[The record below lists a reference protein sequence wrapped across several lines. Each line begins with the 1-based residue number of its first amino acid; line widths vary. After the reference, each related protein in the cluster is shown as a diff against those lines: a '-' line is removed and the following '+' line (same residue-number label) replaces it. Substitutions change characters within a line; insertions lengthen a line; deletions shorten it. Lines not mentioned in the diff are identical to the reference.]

1 MELVVGLIYPGT
13 LVYLRGNVGFPMNK
27 PVKSDE
33 IGGKSQPV

>member
-1 MELVVGLIYPGT
+1 MELVVGLIYSRT
-13 LVYLRGNVGFPMNK
+13 LDHLRGNVGFPMNK